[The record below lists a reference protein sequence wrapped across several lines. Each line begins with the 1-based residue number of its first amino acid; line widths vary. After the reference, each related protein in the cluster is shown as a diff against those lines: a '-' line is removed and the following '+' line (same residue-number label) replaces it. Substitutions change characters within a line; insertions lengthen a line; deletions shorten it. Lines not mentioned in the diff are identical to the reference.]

1 MMHREVVAT
10 RKLPVSAMLLL
21 LTTIV
26 RYVYKIIELIGLK
39 DNVIGGVLSTTIL
52 IVATIIALKKLISC
66 SLSYKYQIIGD
77 KLIVNK
83 IKSKNEENLESINIS
98 DIVYIGK
105 KRGIPKS
112 YLPIKHSK
120 SYLCNIIG
128 EEIYYCIYKRNG
140 NIYKF
145 IFQPSDKF
153 IQRIIKHSC
162 ICKINDKNRLP
173 L

>member
-1 MMHREVVAT
+1 MMHREVVGT
-10 RKLPVSAMLLL
+10 RKLPVIAILLL

-26 RYVYKIIELIGLK
+26 LYVYEIIELIGLK
-39 DNVIGGVLSTTIL
+39 DNVIGRTLSTTIL
-52 IVATIIALKKLISC
+52 IVATIIALKKLTSC

-83 IKSKNEENLESINIS
+83 IKSKNEENLESINIC

-105 KRGIPKS
+105 KSGVPKS
-112 YLPIKHSK
+112 YLSIKHSR

-128 EEIYYCIYKRNG
+128 EETYCCIYKKSENLS
-140 NIYKF
+140 KF
-145 IFQPSDKF
+145 TFQPSDKF

-162 ICKINDKNRLP
+162 ICNINDKK
-173 L
+173 